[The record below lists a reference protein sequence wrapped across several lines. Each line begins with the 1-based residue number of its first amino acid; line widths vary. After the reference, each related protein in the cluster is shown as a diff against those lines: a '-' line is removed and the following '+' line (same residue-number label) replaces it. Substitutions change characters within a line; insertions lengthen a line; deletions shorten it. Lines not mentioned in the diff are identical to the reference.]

1 MPCQPPYYPCPGHE
15 SIAEHDRCSGCMFYA
30 VWAGFVRGNYTNSW
44 LAREQ
49 TEHFT
54 DSRQKG
60 FKSITELRAWWTMM
74 CNAHHGAGC
83 PPFEPRTFS
92 LHVSP
97 VTHPSSQPCT
107 RAVPAASSSAAAAS
121 SSAPTASSSAPAA
134 SSSAAVHVPAFPT
147 AAPSPF
153 NASSSSSTSTS
164 SWRTTTTAASPTPK
178 KEEPASPAMPRSPVP
193 RVTPNTRIQ
202 LTPAGVARGNTL
214 VSVAQ
219 RAEDAADRADAAIAR
234 LTGSVSLLATPTAA
248 ANAAMATVMV
258 TPRPETASALA
269 PGPRP
274 PSPRADPP
282 VRQYGIRGVAVF
294 YSSFAA
300 AKAAAKKLGLP
311 DSKIMVSS
319 NVDKLEAWM
328 TGEPFL
334 GED

>member
-1 MPCQPPYYPCPGHE
+1 MPCVPPYYPCPGHE
-15 SIAEHDRCSGCMFYA
+15 SITEHDRCSSCVFYA
-30 VWAGFVRGNYTNSW
+30 VWAGFVRGTYTNSW

-60 FKSITELRAWWTMM
+60 FKSINELQAWWTMM
-74 CNAHHGAGC
+74 CNAQHGAGC
-83 PPFEPRTFS
+83 PP
-92 LHVSP
+92 L
-97 VTHPSSQPCT
+97 
-107 RAVPAASSSAAAAS
+107 RAADLLSRP
-121 SSAPTASSSAPAA
+121 ASSSAPAVGASAPVA
-134 SSSAAVHVPAFPT
+134 SSSATVSVAPPTAPLPPHASTSHAPTLPT

-153 NASSSSSTSTS
+153 NASSSSSSTS
-164 SWRTTTTAASPTPK
+164 SWRTTTTTTVASPTPK
-178 KEEPASPAMPRSPVP
+178 KEEPASPAIPRSPMP

-234 LTGSVSLLATPTAA
+234 LTGSASVLATPTAA

-269 PGPRP
+269 PAPRA
-274 PSPRADPP
+274 PSPRAEPA

-319 NVDKLEAWM
+319 NVEKLEAWM